1 MASSSPTPPSQRSAI
16 TPRGEFHAGPI
27 RVVRADLSRPLA
39 IIAGPCVFE
48 SLELGLEVA
57 RRCQDICGKLGLAYI
72 FKASFDKANR
82 TSIDSARGPGLE
94 RASEWFARV
103 REALGPG
110 CALTTDIHEPQQA
123 EPAARVVDVL
133 QIPAFLARQT
143 DLIVAAGEAAAK
155 HGRAVNVKKGQ
166 FMSPGEMAGPLYKLA
181 QAGCTNAMLTERGT
195 FFGYGR
201 LVNDFLGVA
210 EMGELSIPTPT
221 PSASSTSNFPPGSS
235 LGPVPICFDCTH
247 STQRPG
253 AGEGGKVTG
262 GNARLAPMLARA
274 AVAAGVDAL
283 FLETHPNPS
292 KAMSDAATQIPLEQ
306 IGAVL
311 ESVARVRR
319 ALAS

>member
-1 MASSSPTPPSQRSAI
+1 MPYPQSSAL

-57 RRCQDICGKLGLAYI
+57 RRCQDLCGKLGLAYI

-94 RASEWFARV
+94 RAGEWFARV
-103 REALGPG
+103 REALGPT

-143 DLIVAAGEAAAK
+143 DLIVAAGHAAAR

-210 EMGELSIPTPT
+210 EMGELSVAAPTNTPNGSKLGPT
-221 PSASSTSNFPPGSS
+221 

-262 GNARLAPMLARA
+262 GNARMAPMLARA

-283 FLETHPNPS
+283 FMETHPNPP
-292 KAMSDAATQIPLEQ
+292 KAMSDAATQIPLDQ

-319 ALAS
+319 AITS